1 MCWNQRVMEGDTVLC
16 DVAYKYR
23 DNNIKRLSNYNYVAC
38 NIRGVDGGPLENSRK
53 FLPRGNKRDG
63 EVQVK
68 AEEKKPAKK
77 VAPLQRTTIGK
88 MIVHISGLYILQF
101 HPAKGGG
108 IKKICDGGMEKLR
121 EIKFIC
127 HFSPLL
133 GEKS

>member
-1 MCWNQRVMEGDTVLC
+1 MHQGMCWNQRVMEGDTVLC

-88 MIVHISGLYILQF
+88 IVHISGVYID
-101 HPAKGGG
+101 PARGRGGW
-108 IKKICDGGMEKLR
+108 KNEEK
-121 EIKFIC
+121 
-127 HFSPLL
+127 
-133 GEKS
+133 